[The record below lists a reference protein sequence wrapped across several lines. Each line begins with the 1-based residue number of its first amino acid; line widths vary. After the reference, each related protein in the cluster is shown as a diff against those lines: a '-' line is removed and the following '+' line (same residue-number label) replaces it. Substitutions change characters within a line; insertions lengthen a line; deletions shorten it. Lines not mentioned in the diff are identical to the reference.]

1 LLVYVRNGNWPD
13 DAVEVSDELFSEYSS
28 FQNGNGKV
36 RGVGEDGMPAWV
48 DAPEPTPENKI
59 AVAEMQKQKL
69 IEQANS
75 K

>member
-1 LLVYVRNGNWPD
+1 MNYSQNTHH
-13 DAVEVSDELFSEYSS
+13 SEWKW
-28 FQNGNGKV
+28 KV